1 MRSVKSSDATPKE
14 VRQFVLYISKGFATN
29 VANWRMRHIRQLTD
43 RDDEILRQL
52 IDDVDVACAQLRTHL
67 KPGKSQ

>member
-1 MRSVKSSDATPKE
+1 MKSFEPSKATPEE
-14 VRQFVLYISKGFATN
+14 VRQFALYISKGFATN
-29 VANWRMRHIRQLTD
+29 VANWRMRYIRQPTD

-52 IDDVDVACAQLRTHL
+52 IDEVDAACAQLRTHL

>member
-1 MRSVKSSDATPKE
+1 MKSFEPSKATPE
-14 VRQFVLYISKGFATN
+14 EIRQFVLYISEGFATN
-29 VANWRMRHIRQLTD
+29 VAKWRVRYIRQLTD

-67 KPGKSQ
+67 KPGKSR